1 MTNLTNNK
9 LIGMVAIVLVM
20 VLVLVSATI
29 FLKQSKSEIS
39 ENYCNALSLVDC
51 K

>member
-20 VLVLVSATI
+20 VLVLVTATI
-29 FLKQSKSEIS
+29 FLNQSKSEIS

>member
-20 VLVLVSATI
+20 VVVLVLATI
-29 FLKQSKSEIS
+29 FLNQSKSEIS
-39 ENYCNALSLVDC
+39 ENYYNALSLVDC

>member
-1 MTNLTNNK
+1 MTNLTNYK

-20 VLVLVSATI
+20 VVVIVSATI
-29 FLKQSKSEIS
+29 FLNQSKSEIS

-51 K
+51 R

>member
-1 MTNLTNNK
+1 MTNLTNSK
-9 LIGMVAIVLVM
+9 LISMVAIVLVM
-20 VLVLVSATI
+20 VVVLVLATI
-29 FLKQSKSEIS
+29 FLNQSKSEIS